1 MIIKTPGAMKARVF
15 RKRESVQRPA
25 PRRRLA
31 ARGILFQLLLL
42 LLLSATLLTACGDP
56 PFRGVAPLP
65 TGNDAKGNPALEGTA
80 PPLPGNSSEDPSGG
94 DLPNGGDGKT
104 GSVSFLAAGDII
116 IHEAVFTDAAKRA
129 SALAATDGYAEK
141 YYFTSMF
148 DGVKETVSRADLAFV
163 NFECPIAGD
172 GYGALGYPNFN
183 APKAAGDAVAALGFD
198 IVNIA
203 NNHMLDMDGITTGL
217 KNTADY
223 WRSKDL
229 LTVGGYTK
237 SDYDELRVI
246 EKNGISIAFLSY
258 TYGTNGSRVNSGSPE
273 YLVPRIEDE
282 TILRQL
288 KKARSAA
295 DAVVVSM
302 HWGDETSYATDVKK
316 ANAEQKRLA
325 KLLHEGGADVIL
337 GHHPHSLQEVEV
349 FRSPDGRETLC
360 YYSLGNFI
368 STQHPYS
375 NLVGGFASFTLEKSQ
390 DGTVRVKDPLLIPN
404 VTYYN
409 KSRGG
414 LQVLLLSDLTEEQV
428 ASHGTQLRE
437 DYNGKASLTVE
448 DFKNIVK
455 KAVSKDFLP
464 AFLR

>member
-1 MIIKTPGAMKARVF
+1 MKARVF

-104 GSVSFLAAGDII
+104 AASASLPQGISLSTRP
-116 IHEAVFTDAAKRA
+116 VFTDAAKRA

-258 TYGTNGSRVNSGSPE
+258 TYGTNGSPGEQR
-273 YLVPRIEDE
+273 LARVPRCRGSR
-282 TILRQL
+282 T
-288 KKARSAA
+288 KRSCG
-295 DAVVVSM
+295 S
-302 HWGDETSYATDVKK
+302 
-316 ANAEQKRLA
+316 
-325 KLLHEGGADVIL
+325 
-337 GHHPHSLQEVEV
+337 
-349 FRSPDGRETLC
+349 
-360 YYSLGNFI
+360 
-368 STQHPYS
+368 
-375 NLVGGFASFTLEKSQ
+375 
-390 DGTVRVKDPLLIPN
+390 
-404 VTYYN
+404 
-409 KSRGG
+409 
-414 LQVLLLSDLTEEQV
+414 
-428 ASHGTQLRE
+428 
-437 DYNGKASLTVE
+437 
-448 DFKNIVK
+448 
-455 KAVSKDFLP
+455 
-464 AFLR
+464 